1 MRSTAQ
7 SEGRSCYTRKGPPVN
22 HPHCTKEPTSD
33 QQGHCTKATRSSLHK
48 ISHQELTVQKM
59 DQPTS
64 MLRFVAMAS
73 LVWTSIL
80 RFVANTSLTWTNMLR
95 LIDKIHH
102 WQKLLC
108 SDNKK
113 NHDIITNAPC

>member
-1 MRSTAQ
+1 
-7 SEGRSCYTRKGPPVN
+7 
-22 HPHCTKEPTSD
+22 
-33 QQGHCTKATRSSLHK
+33 
-48 ISHQELTVQKM
+48 M

-80 RFVANTSLTWTNMLR
+80 GFVANTSLTWTNMLR

-113 NHDIITNAPC
+113 IMTSSQMLRVKIMSPP